1 MMSFVQQFPRVHLD
15 FGAVRLLPAE
25 LTACGITRPLVITD
39 QGLVKCGMLARVMDT
54 LAGRNDVVIFDETPE
69 NPTIAGVDRAIA
81 LYRRERCDGIV
92 ALGGGSV
99 IDTAK
104 AVAVL
109 AGHRGPLIDYLGKPD
124 VITHTVGPLIV
135 LPTTAGTG
143 SEASRGAGI
152 HADATSRATGLNSR
166 YIVPRVAICDPE
178 LTLSLPPRLTAG
190 TGMDALSHCIEGFLT
205 IADNPPAKALALD
218 GMRHVAEFIDRAVND
233 GSDREARK
241 MMMTAALEGGMAI
254 HMGLGPGH
262 AIANTTGDQGLH
274 HGMMVTIAM
283 PTVLRLME
291 RHVPEKTR
299 AVAEALGAKPG
310 QTAADIVEAM
320 NARVGIPPTIR
331 ALGYKGGDLDEMAQD
346 ASRSHFLGRSAYR
359 PSAVEFKAMLV
370 TVMG

>member
-1 MMSFVQQFPRVHLD
+1 MSFLHQFPRVHLD
-15 FGAVRLLPAE
+15 FGAVRVLPTE
-25 LTACGITRPLVITD
+25 LVANGITRPLVITD
-39 QGLVKCGMLARVMDT
+39 QGLVKCGMLARVQET
-54 LAGRNDVVIFDETPE
+54 LAGKNDVVIFDETPE
-69 NPTIAGVDRAIA
+69 NPTVAGVERAIE

-109 AGHRGPLIDYLGKPD
+109 AGHPGPITNYMGKPD
-124 VITHTVGPLIV
+124 TIGPKVGPLIV

-152 HADATSRATGLNSR
+152 HPDAKSRASGLNSH
-166 YIVPRVAICDPE
+166 YIVPRVAICDPD

-190 TGMDALSHCIEGFLT
+190 TGMDALSHCVEGFLT
-205 IADNPPAKALALD
+205 TADNPPAKAVALD
-218 GMRHVAEFIDRAVND
+218 GIRHVAMFLERAVKD
-233 GSDREARK
+233 GNDREARK
-241 MMMTAALEGGMAI
+241 MMMVAALEGGMAI
-254 HMGLGPGH
+254 HMGLGPVH

-283 PTVLRLME
+283 PTVLRVME

-299 AVAEALGAKPG
+299 AVAEALGGKPG
-310 QTAADIVEAM
+310 QSAADLVEAM
-320 NARVGIPPTIR
+320 NARVGVPPTMR
-331 ALGYKGGDLDEMAQD
+331 ALGYKGGDLDEMSQD
-346 ASRSHFLGRSAYR
+346 AAKSHFLGRSPYR
-359 PSAVEFKAMLV
+359 PSAAEFRTMLA

>member
-1 MMSFVQQFPRVHLD
+1 
-15 FGAVRLLPAE
+15 
-25 LTACGITRPLVITD
+25 
-39 QGLVKCGMLARVMDT
+39 MLARVNEM
-54 LAGRNDVVIFDETPE
+54 LAGKNDVVVFDETPE
-69 NPTIAGVDRAIA
+69 NPTIAGVERAIA
-81 LYRRERCDGIV
+81 VYRRERCDGVV

-109 AGHRGPLIDYLGKPD
+109 AGHPGPITHYLGKPD
-124 VITHTVGPLIV
+124 TITHTVAPLIV

-152 HADATSRATGLNSR
+152 HADAKSRATGLNSH
-166 YIVPRVAICDPE
+166 YIVPLVAICDPD
-178 LTLSLPPRLTAG
+178 LTVSLPAHLTAG
-190 TGMDALSHCIEGFLT
+190 TGMDALSHCVEGFLT
-205 IADNPPAKALALD
+205 TADNPPAKALALD
-218 GMRHVAEFIDRAVND
+218 GMRHVAGFLERAVTD

-241 MMMTAALEGGMAI
+241 MLMVAALEGGMAI

-283 PTVLRLME
+283 PTVLRVMDQ
-291 RHVPEKTR
+291 HVPEKTR

-310 QTAADIVEAM
+310 QTAGDIVAAM
-320 NARVGIPPTIR
+320 NARVGIPPTMR

-346 ASRSHFLGRSAYR
+346 AAKSHFLGRSPYR
-359 PSAVEFKAMLV
+359 PSAAEFKTMLA

>member
-1 MMSFVQQFPRVHLD
+1 MGFLQQFPRVHLN
-15 FGAVRLLPAE
+15 FGALRALPAE
-25 LTACGITRPLVITD
+25 LTACGITRPLLITD
-39 QGLVKCGMLARVMDT
+39 RGIVKCGMLARVQDT
-54 LAGRNDVVIFDETPE
+54 LAGKNDVVIFDETPE
-69 NPTIAGVDRAIA
+69 NPTVAGVDRAIEV
-81 LYRRERCDGIV
+81 YRRERCDGIV

-109 AGHRGPLIDYLGKPD
+109 AGHPGPITNYMGKPD
-124 VITHTVGPLIV
+124 TITHTVGPLIV

-152 HADATSRATGLNSR
+152 HPDAHSRASGLNSH

-190 TGMDALSHCIEGFLT
+190 TGMDALSHCVEAFLT
-205 IADNPPAKALALD
+205 TADNPPAKALALD
-218 GMRHVAEFIDRAVND
+218 GIRHVAAFIERAVKD
-233 GSDREARK
+233 GNDREARK
-241 MMMTAALEGGMAI
+241 MLMVAALEGGMAI

-283 PTVLRLME
+283 PTVLRVME
-291 RHVPEKTR
+291 KHVPEKTR
-299 AVAEALGAKPG
+299 AIAEALGGKPG
-310 QTAADIVEAM
+310 ETAADLVEAM
-320 NARVGIPPTIR
+320 NARVGIPPTMR

-346 ASRSHFLGRSAYR
+346 AAKSHFLGRSPYR
-359 PSAVEFKAMLV
+359 PSAAEFRTMLAA
-370 TVMG
+370 VMG